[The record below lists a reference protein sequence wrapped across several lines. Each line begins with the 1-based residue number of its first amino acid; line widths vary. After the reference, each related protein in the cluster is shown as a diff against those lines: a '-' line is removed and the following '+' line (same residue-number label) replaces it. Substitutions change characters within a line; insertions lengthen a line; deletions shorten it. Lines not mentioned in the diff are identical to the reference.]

1 MRRAGPAPSGLSG
14 PYTGARRASA
24 PDAALLASVA
34 DASTVPFWLDELP
47 AVDPLGPLVGDAEAG
62 LVVVGG
68 GYSGLWTALL
78 AKEADPNR
86 DVVLLEAR
94 TIGWAAS
101 GRNGGFCAA
110 SLTHGF
116 RNGLERFPTELDL
129 LERLGRENLDAI
141 EDTLAR
147 YGMDAE
153 FERTGDL
160 SVAVEPWQ
168 VEDLRHEP
176 MVAAEHGVELE
187 FLDRDEIQAEVA
199 SPLYQ
204 AGLRDR
210 HGVALVHPGKL
221 ARSLREICLQLG
233 VRMHERSPVLGIVPD
248 GAGLRVRTPYGSV
261 RAPKVALVAGVH
273 RSPLRRVR
281 NYVVPV
287 WDYVLVTEPL
297 SPQQRADIR
306 WQSRQGIGDASNQF
320 HYYRLTADDR
330 ILWGGYD
337 AIYRYGNGL
346 GADLEQRPETFL
358 KLADHFFVTFPQLE
372 GLRFSHAWGGAIDT
386 CSRFCAFWGTAH
398 EGRLAYVAGYTG
410 LGVGATRFGA
420 ATLLDLLDGRRSLAT
435 TTDFV
440 RTKPIPFPPEPL
452 RWAGIEM
459 TRRSIDRAD
468 RQDGRRDLWLRTL
481 DRLGLGFDS

>member
-1 MRRAGPAPSGLSG
+1 MTAR

-24 PDAALLASVA
+24 PDAQLLASVA
-34 DASTVPFWLDELP
+34 DARAVPFWLDDLAPVEPLP
-47 AVDPLGPLVGDAEAG
+47 SLVGSAETD

-78 AKEADPNR
+78 AKEQDPSR
-86 DVVLLEAR
+86 DVLLLEAR
-94 TIGWAAS
+94 TLGWAAS

-116 RNGLERFPTELDL
+116 RNGLERFAAELDL
-129 LERLGRENLDAI
+129 LQRLGRANLDEI
-141 EDTLAR
+141 EATLTR
-147 YGMDAE
+147 YGVDAE

-168 VEDLRHEP
+168 VDDLRHEP
-176 MVAAEHGVELE
+176 EVAVEHGLRLE
-187 FLDRDEIQAEVA
+187 FLDRAAIQAQVH
-199 SPLYQ
+199 SPLYL
-204 AGLRDR
+204 AGLHDR
-210 HGVALVHPGKL
+210 EGVALVHAGKL
-221 ARSLREICLQLG
+221 VRALREICVRLG
-233 VRMHERSPVLGIVPD
+233 VRMHERSPVSGIEPN
-248 GAGLRVRTPYGSV
+248 GAGLLVTTPYGSV
-261 RAPKVALVAGVH
+261 RTGQVALAAGVH
-273 RSPLRRVR
+273 RSPLRRIR

-297 SPQQRADIR
+297 TPAQRADIG
-306 WQSRQGIGDASNQF
+306 WQGRQGIGDASNQF

-346 GADLEQRPETFL
+346 GVELEQRPETFL
-358 KLADHFFVTFPQLE
+358 KLADHFFTTFPQLE
-372 GLRFSHAWGGAIDT
+372 GVRFSHAWGGAIDT

-398 EGRLAYVAGYTG
+398 GGRLAYVAGYTG

-420 ATLLDLLDGRRSLAT
+420 GVMLDLLAGRRTPASTSA
-435 TTDFV
+435 FV
-440 RTKPIPFPPEPL
+440 RSKPIPFPPEPL
-452 RWAGIEM
+452 RWAGIEL

-468 RQDGRRDLWLRTL
+468 RNGGRRDLWLRSL

>member
-1 MRRAGPAPSGLSG
+1 MTG
-14 PYTGARRASA
+14 PYSGARRALA
-24 PDAALLASVA
+24 PDPALLASVA
-34 DASTVPFWLDELP
+34 DASSVPFWLDDLP
-47 AVDPLGPLVGDAEAG
+47 ALDPLASLVGDTEAS

-78 AKEADPNR
+78 AKEADPSR
-86 DVVLLEAR
+86 DVLLLEGR
-94 TIGWAAS
+94 TVGWAAS

-116 RNGLERFPTELDL
+116 RNGLERFPDELAL
-129 LERLGRENLDAI
+129 LDRLGRENLDGI
-141 EDTLAR
+141 EATLLR
-147 YGMDAE
+147 YGADAQ

-168 VEDLRHEP
+168 VEDLRREP
-176 MVAAEHGVELE
+176 EVAAEHGLRLE
-187 FLDRDEIQAEVA
+187 FLDRDAIQAEVA

-210 HGVALVHPGKL
+210 DGVALVHPGKL
-221 ARSLREICLQLG
+221 GRSLYDICLRLG
-233 VRMHERSPVLGIVPD
+233 VRIHERSPVVAIEPA
-248 GAGLRVRTPYGSV
+248 GAGLLVRTPYGSV
-261 RAPKVALVAGVH
+261 RAPKVALAAGVH
-273 RSPLRRVR
+273 RSPLRRIR

-297 SPQQRADIR
+297 SPSQRASIG
-306 WQSRQGIGDASNQF
+306 WQGRQGIGDASNQF

-346 GADLEQRPETFL
+346 SADLEQRPETFL
-358 KLADHFFVTFPQLE
+358 RLADHFFATFPQLE

-420 ATLLDLLDGRRSLAT
+420 AMMLDLLDDRRSVGSSTSL
-435 TTDFV
+435 V
-440 RTKPIPFPPEPL
+440 RSKPLPFPPEPL

-459 TRRSIDRAD
+459 TRRSIARAD
-468 RQDGRRDLWLRTL
+468 ARDGRRDLWLRTL

>member
-1 MRRAGPAPSGLSG
+1 VRARRNASAATG

-24 PDAALLASVA
+24 PDPALLASVA
-34 DASTVPFWLDELP
+34 DASTVPFWLDDLP
-47 AVDPLGPLVGDAEAG
+47 PVDPSAPLVGTCDAD

-78 AKEADPNR
+78 AKEANPSR
-86 DVVLLEAR
+86 EVVLLEAR

-116 RNGLERFPTELDL
+116 RNGLERFPDELDL
-129 LERLGRENLDAI
+129 LERLGRENLDEI
-141 EDTLAR
+141 EATLLR
-147 YGMDAE
+147 YGVDAE

-160 SVAVEPWQ
+160 SVAVEDWQ
-168 VEDLRHEP
+168 VDGLRHEP
-176 MVAAEHGVELE
+176 EVAASHGLQLE
-187 FLDRDEIQAEVA
+187 FLDREQVQAEVA
-199 SPLYQ
+199 SPLYL
-204 AGLRDR
+204 AGLADR
-210 HGVALVHPGKL
+210 GGVALVHPGKL
-221 ARSLREICLQLG
+221 ARGLAQICLALG
-233 VRMHERSPVLGIVPD
+233 VRIHEHSLVLGVDPL
-248 GAGLRVRTPYGSV
+248 GAGLAVRTAYGCV
-261 RAPKVALVAGVH
+261 RAPKVALASGVH
-273 RSPLRRVR
+273 RSPLRRLR
-281 NYVVPV
+281 NYIVPV

-297 SPQQRADIR
+297 TPAQRASIGWR
-306 WQSRQGIGDASNQF
+306 GRQGVGDASNQF

-346 GADLEQRPETFL
+346 GPDLAQRPETFL
-358 KLADHFFVTFPQLE
+358 KLADHFFATFPQLE
-372 GLRFSHAWGGAIDT
+372 GVRFSHSWGGAIDT

-398 EGRLAYVAGYTG
+398 QGRLAYVAGYTG

-420 ATLLDLLDGRRSLAT
+420 SVLLDLLDARPSLASST
-435 TTDFV
+435 SFV
-440 RTKPIPFPPEPL
+440 RSKPVPFPPEPF
-452 RWAGIEM
+452 RWAAIEL

-468 RQDGRRDLWLRTL
+468 RDGGRRDIWLRTL